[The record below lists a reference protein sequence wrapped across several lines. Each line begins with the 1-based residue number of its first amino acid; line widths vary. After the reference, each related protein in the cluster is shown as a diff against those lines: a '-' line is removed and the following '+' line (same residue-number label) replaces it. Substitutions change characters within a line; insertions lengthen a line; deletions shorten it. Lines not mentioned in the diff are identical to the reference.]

1 MARAEQ
7 GEDVMEKHVVW
18 PGLNK
23 GEDVMKKTCWT
34 QHTERWIQQPLDS
47 QPDIMNGVG
56 NKVMFRL
63 NI

>member
-1 MARAEQ
+1 M
-7 GEDVMEKHVVW
+7 GTDVREKHAVW
-18 PGLNK
+18 PQLNK
-23 GEDVMKKTCWT
+23 GEDVMKKLAGHNILKDGYNNRSIAT
-34 QHTERWIQQPLDS
+34 S